1 MSANN
6 RVLLVV
12 CVLLLALWGGAI
24 ASYASVSPPP
34 NPKPATLSTVGQ
46 PTATPARGAG
56 IFPDFNPTKAI
67 YQAIGGLLYGM
78 DSMFSDEMSQI
89 WNPLVAGSDNLD
101 GTENAGVL
109 VDNTKLKQMWGISL
123 GIASGSLLV
132 LLFTVM
138 VLLWMVGEF
147 VGAGHELG
155 RLLVNFIVF
164 FVLMGASYF
173 LITQLVNIDNA
184 LVGGINTNVVVEL
197 RSLKAFQLISVQ
209 DPTTIDDMNA
219 LIKALV
225 DALLMVFVVV
235 ELLILFVVYF
245 IRIVALWILVVVSPF
260 VLALAILPAA
270 RGLVAYWFR
279 MLCGFIFLKFV
290 NVLVFMTFVFI
301 GAASNVAVMN
311 VLLVFTMLLF
321 MIMIPAAV
329 IRALGEPSGAI
340 SSARKTA
347 HQLAL
352 SRPVQIA
359 RKRLAPG
366 EATRKAV

>member
-1 MSANN
+1 MSSSK
-6 RVLLVV
+6 RFGLVV
-12 CVLLLALWGGAI
+12 WVLVLIMWVGTI
-24 ASYASVSPPP
+24 VSYASVNPTPSPM
-34 NPKPATLSTVGQ
+34 PAAVSTSGQ
-46 PTATPARGAG
+46 PGSTQARGAG
-56 IFPDFNPTKAI
+56 IFPDFNPTKAV

-89 WNPLVAGSDNLD
+89 WNPLVAGGDNLD

-123 GIASGSLLV
+123 GIAGGSLLV

-155 RLLVNFIVF
+155 RLLVNFVVF

-184 LVGGINTNVVVEL
+184 LVGGVNTSVVVEL
-197 RSLKAFQLISVQ
+197 RSLKAFQLINLQ
-209 DPTTIDDMNA
+209 DPSTIDDINA
-219 LIKALV
+219 LVKALV
-225 DALLMVFVVV
+225 DALLMVFVVI

-260 VLALAILPAA
+260 VLALGILPAA
-270 RGLVAYWFR
+270 RGLVVYWFR

-301 GAASNVAVMN
+301 GAASSIAVMN

-340 SSARKTA
+340 GSARRTA

-359 RKRLAPG
+359 RNRLATG
-366 EATRKAV
+366 KAGGKAA